1 MSKQSPQVPRKV
13 ACDFSSAGHRQST
26 RAMTVSRSRSWVVVA
41 VLAIVV
47 WGIAGFL
54 DQRNTGFAGPL
65 FEPDYMIEQVPA
77 GGPLD
82 QAGFQPGD
90 RVVSVEGTPVEELGM
105 YSRWPR
111 PLSRRP
117 GESLTMVV
125 DRDGEL
131 VSGAIVY
138 GEGSAGGE
146 KLRLGGALIMLSFL
160 GFGLWALFT
169 VPTAHAVRF
178 SAIGL
183 ALGAAVPGP
192 YLGSWDG
199 VASHV
204 QIAAVVLWAL
214 LLLRFFLL
222 FPKAKR
228 LGESRLAT
236 GVIYGGWGVLVVSLV
251 LELIF
256 HPRFYHTFGPLY
268 SLLILVYCALA
279 LVAVIHT
286 AATTSR
292 DERRRSGIEIILL
305 GAGVAFV
312 ATTIAIVD
320 MAFLWDFNIPGSG
333 YFPLLI
339 AIIPLTMAL
348 GVRKHADEESSIS

>member
-1 MSKQSPQVPRKV
+1 
-13 ACDFSSAGHRQST
+13 
-26 RAMTVSRSRSWVVVA
+26 MTVSRSRSWVPIA

-47 WGIAGFL
+47 WGIAGFF
-54 DQRNTGFAGPL
+54 DQRNAGFAGPL
-65 FEPDYMIEQVPA
+65 FEPNYMIEHVPA
-77 GGPLD
+77 GGALD

-90 RVVSVEGTPVEELGM
+90 RVVSVEGIPIEELGM

-111 PLSRRP
+111 SLSRRP

-125 DRDGEL
+125 DREGEF

-146 KLRLGGALIMLSFL
+146 KLRLGGILVMLSFL

-169 VPTAHAVRF
+169 VPSAHAVRF
-178 SAIGL
+178 AAIGL

-192 YLGSWDG
+192 SLGAWDG
-199 VASHV
+199 LAGHV
-204 QIAAVVLWAL
+204 QVAALVLWAL

-222 FPKAKR
+222 YPKAKR
-228 LGESRLAT
+228 LGKSRLAA
-236 GVIYGGWGVLVVSLV
+236 GVTYGAWGALVVCLI

-268 SLLILVYCALA
+268 SLLMLVFCALA
-279 LVAVIHT
+279 LLAVMHT
-286 AATTSR
+286 AVTTSR
-292 DERRRSGIEIILL
+292 DERRRSGMGIILL
-305 GAGVAFV
+305 GAGVAVV
-312 ATTIAIVD
+312 ATTIAFVD
-320 MAFLWDFNIPGSG
+320 MAFLWDFNIPGSS

-339 AIIPLTMAL
+339 AVIPLTMAL
-348 GVRKHADEESSIS
+348 GVRKQAHEKGPIS

>member
-1 MSKQSPQVPRKV
+1 
-13 ACDFSSAGHRQST
+13 
-26 RAMTVSRSRSWVVVA
+26 MTVSRSRRWVLVA

-47 WGIAGFL
+47 WGIAGFF
-54 DQRNTGFAGPL
+54 DQRNAGFAGPL
-65 FEPDYMIEQVPA
+65 FEPNYIIEHVPA

-90 RVVSVEGTPVEELGM
+90 RVVSVEGVPIEELGM

-111 PLSRRP
+111 SLSRRP
-117 GESLTMVV
+117 GESLTLVI

-138 GEGSAGGE
+138 GESSAGGE

-160 GFGLWALFT
+160 GFGLWGLLT
-169 VPTAHAVRF
+169 VPTPHAARF
-178 SAIGL
+178 AVIGL

-192 YLGSWDG
+192 YLGAWDG

-204 QIAAVVLWAL
+204 QVAALVLWTL

-228 LGESRLAT
+228 LEKSRLAT
-236 GVIYGGWGVLVVSLV
+236 AVIYGAWGTLVVCLV

-256 HPRFYHTFGPLY
+256 HPTLYHTFGPLY
-268 SLLILVYCALA
+268 GLLMLVYSALA

-286 AATTSR
+286 ALAMSR
-292 DERRRSGIEIILL
+292 DERRRSGMGIILL
-305 GAGVAFV
+305 GVGVAFV
-312 ATTIAIVD
+312 ATTIAFVD
-320 MAFLWDFNIPGSG
+320 MAFLWDFNIPGSS

-339 AIIPLTMAL
+339 AVIPLTMAL
-348 GVRKHADEESSIS
+348 GVRKQAREKGSIS